1 MKIERKQTLQNN
13 KGLQKLTESESIIS
27 SILSLDKITHQDI
40 KELTTEQRKNFSEA
54 IQNHF
59 NQLQGEE
66 RDIFYQKIEAIMV
79 DDTKNQMW
87 EQNHINIMWA
97 ITSHIKENGRMPT
110 KTEIASKTELSR
122 QTVHKHLT
130 DYKNS
135 TYYSE
140 FQAQFHIMQSK
151 VMITVFQ
158 HAINGDMKAAKLYL
172 ECIGALKNI
181 SSGKNNNGNNNNTLI
196 QNQNNYIQIN
206 GMVLSQETV
215 KNLNSDQLNTIEEIL
230 KTIEGK
236 QLSQNGND

>member
-1 MKIERKQTLQNN
+1 MKIERKQTLRNN
-13 KGLQKLTESESIIS
+13 KGLQKLTESESIIDS
-27 SILSLDKITHQDI
+27 VLSLDKITPEDI
-40 KELTTEQRKNFSEA
+40 KRFTTEQRNNLSEA

-59 NQLQGEE
+59 NQLRGEE

-135 TYYSE
+135 AYYSE
-140 FQAQFHIMQSK
+140 FQTHFHVMQSK
-151 VMITVFQ
+151 VMTTVFQ

-172 ECIGALKNI
+172 ECVGALKNI
-181 SSGKNNNGNNNNTLI
+181 SSGSNQNNLNNNTLI
-196 QNQNNYIQIN
+196 QNQNNFIQIGATILN
-206 GMVLSQETV
+206 QEIIEQM
-215 KNLNSDQLNTIEEIL
+215 SPEQLGTIEGIL
-230 KTIEGK
+230 KTIEVKEVEKDK
-236 QLSQNGND
+236 QG

>member
-1 MKIERKQTLQNN
+1 MKIERKQTLRNN

-27 SILSLDKITHQDI
+27 SILSLDKITHEDI
-40 KELTTEQRKNFSEA
+40 KELTTEQRKNFSET

-59 NQLQGEE
+59 NQLRGEE
-66 RDIFYQKIEAIMV
+66 RDIFYKKIEAIMV

-135 TYYSE
+135 AYYSE
-140 FQAQFHIMQSK
+140 FQEQFHIMQSK
-151 VMITVFQ
+151 VMTTVFQ
-158 HAINGDMKAAKLYL
+158 HAINGDMRAAKLYL
-172 ECIGALKNI
+172 ECIGAF
-181 SSGKNNNGNNNNTLI
+181 KNNSSTNSNNDINNKTLI

-215 KNLNSDQLNTIEEIL
+215 KNLNPDQLNTIERIL
-230 KTIEGK
+230 KTIEVK
-236 QLSQNGND
+236 EIEKKN

>member
-1 MKIERKQTLQNN
+1 MKIERKQTLRNN

-27 SILSLDKITHQDI
+27 SILSLDKITHEDI
-40 KELTTEQRKNFSEA
+40 KELTTEQRKNFSET

-59 NQLQGEE
+59 NQLRGEE
-66 RDIFYQKIEAIMV
+66 RDIFYKKIEAIMV

-135 TYYSE
+135 AYYSE
-140 FQAQFHIMQSK
+140 FQEQFHIMQSK
-151 VMITVFQ
+151 VMTTVFQ
-158 HAINGDMKAAKLYL
+158 HAINGDMRAAKLYL
-172 ECIGALKNI
+172 ECIGAF
-181 SSGKNNNGNNNNTLI
+181 KNNSSTNSNNDINNKTLI

-215 KNLNSDQLNTIEEIL
+215 KNLNPDQLKTIEGIL

-236 QLSQNGND
+236 EIEKKN